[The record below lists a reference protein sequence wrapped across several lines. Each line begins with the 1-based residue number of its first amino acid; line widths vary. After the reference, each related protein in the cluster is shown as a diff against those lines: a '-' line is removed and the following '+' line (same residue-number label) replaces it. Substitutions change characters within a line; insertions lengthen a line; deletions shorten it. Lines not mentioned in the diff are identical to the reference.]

1 MNLSLCVLIA
11 VVIVCFMLLIVISG
25 IRFRFNISR
34 ENFQNLNDQQFEQRQ
49 VQNVQQVVE
58 PAESLT
64 GANVTT
70 DFNNVQEGNEQAEN
84 STLFHNA
91 ECKPECCSNGRGTF
105 SCSTGCVCV
114 SDDHLDIITRR
125 GGNHSSQCI

>member
-84 STLFHNA
+84 STLFHN
-91 ECKPECCSNGRGTF
+91 
-105 SCSTGCVCV
+105 VYV
-114 SDDHLDIITRR
+114 YLMII
-125 GGNHSSQCI
+125 